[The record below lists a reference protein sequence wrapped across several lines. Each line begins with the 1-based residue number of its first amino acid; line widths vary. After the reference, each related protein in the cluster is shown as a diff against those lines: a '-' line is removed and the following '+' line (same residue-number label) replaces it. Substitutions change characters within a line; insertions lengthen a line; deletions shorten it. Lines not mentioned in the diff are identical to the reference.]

1 MSEIKAETVITTTT
15 AEAAD
20 KQTPAEVGTKAKRKR
35 GRKPK
40 AAQIEQPES
49 AEMETST
56 SSGGEKQTVEKSV
69 LAALMKRNMVEG
81 FNPYDGVVAFPQEDG
96 TTKFQMPANV
106 AMQWFLTRYP
116 SGRAVVT
123 PNQQFCTN
131 TYAVFDCQL
140 MDGDKPIGFP
150 GTGSCA
156 YSAQDELHRNFVQSA
171 QTKAIACA
179 LRNNGFCAPYDSASG
194 PLKKNS
200 EDTSNEKDDVS
211 APPSDSEKKAEPE
224 KAQENIPDKK
234 AQPIMV
240 EDEDVPSTSNQTDV
254 GSRMDIEQALA
265 FIIPSGP
272 DKGKTMK
279 DVVETK
285 GCGAIR
291 YFTGRRYNGLPVY
304 LAAKSVCTFY
314 NG

>member
-1 MSEIKAETVITTTT
+1 MNEIKTETTIPTTA
-15 AEAAD
+15 AEAAGE
-20 KQTPAEVGTKAKRKR
+20 QMPAESGTPTKRKR

-40 AAQIEQPES
+40 AVQSEQP
-49 AEMETST
+49 TP
-56 SSGGEKQTVEKSV
+56 SGDAASVKQSEKQTVEKSV
-69 LAALMKRNMVEG
+69 LAALMKRNMVDG

-96 TTKFQMPANV
+96 STKYQMPANV

-116 SGRAVVT
+116 AGRAVVT
-123 PNQQFCTN
+123 PNPQFSTN

-140 MDGDKPIGFP
+140 MDGDTPIGFP

-156 YSAQDELHRNFVQSA
+156 YNAQDELHRNFVQSA

-179 LRNNGFCAPYDSASG
+179 LRNNGFCAPYDSTDG
-194 PLKKNS
+194 PLKKNP

-211 APPSDSEKKAEPE
+211 APPTDLDKGSATSETQPSARE
-224 KAQENIPDKK
+224 KNGP
-234 AQPIMV
+234 PIMV
-240 EDEDVPSTSNQTDV
+240 EDEDAAPASEHPN
-254 GSRMDIEQALA
+254 GGPAMDIERALA
-265 FIIPSGP
+265 FIVPFGP

-285 GCGAIR
+285 GCGTIR
-291 YFTGRRYNGLPVY
+291 YFTGSKYIGQPVY
-304 LAAKSVCTFY
+304 LAAKAVCTFY